1 MDTSIH
7 TLKMLFLQLGLKN
20 DDMAMGQFIE
30 EHQLKRG
37 QAIENADFWNASQAQ
52 FIKESWQDDAD
63 WCVIVDQLNSLL
75 HQRSA

>member
-20 DDMAMGQFIE
+20 SDDAMSEFIAS
-30 EHQLKRG
+30 HQLSKN
-37 QAIENADFWNASQAQ
+37 QAIEKANFWNTSQAQ
-52 FIKESWQDDAD
+52 FISESWNEDAD

-75 HQRSA
+75 HQKSA